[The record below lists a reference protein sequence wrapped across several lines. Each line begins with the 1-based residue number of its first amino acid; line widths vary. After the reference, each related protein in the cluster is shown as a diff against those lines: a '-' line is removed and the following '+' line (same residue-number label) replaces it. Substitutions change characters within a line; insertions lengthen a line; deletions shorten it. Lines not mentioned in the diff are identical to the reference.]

1 VSEPLVVVTR
11 DEGPE
16 GALSSG
22 LKRLGAS
29 VWSLPCTTTA
39 PAADPGP
46 LDDALVAL
54 ASFDW
59 LAVTSARAVGALRER
74 PTWPPVWAGAP
85 RPRVAAVGSATA
97 ARLAEAGV
105 PVACVGSAGGAAL
118 ARAMVESGATLKRA
132 RVLWPRSDRA
142 QPELAR
148 ALRAEGAVVSDP
160 VAYRTEITPPPDLES
175 FARAL
180 DEGRIA
186 AVLFASPSAALGL
199 AAVLPGH
206 DFERLGARTLVAS
219 IGPTTSAALLELGVR
234 AELEASPPDAAAL
247 AEAVMGRL
255 RAREGVTS

>member
-16 GALSSG
+16 GALSDR
-22 LKRLGAS
+22 LKALGAS
-29 VWSLPCTTTA
+29 VWSLPCATTV

-59 LAVTSARAVGALRER
+59 LVVTSARAVGALQER
-74 PTWPPVWAGAP
+74 PSWPTPWSGAP
-85 RPRVAAVGSATA
+85 RPRVGAVGSATA

-105 PVACVGSAGGAAL
+105 PVACVGSAGGAGL
-118 ARAMVESGATLKRA
+118 VRAMIEGGATLRRA

-142 QPELAR
+142 RPELAA

-160 VAYRTEITPPPDLES
+160 VAYRTELTRPPDLEG
-175 FARAL
+175 FALAL

-186 AVLFASPSAALGL
+186 AVLFASPSAAQGL
-199 AAVLPGH
+199 AGALPGH
-206 DFERLGARTLVAS
+206 DLERLRARTLVAS
-219 IGPTTSAALLELGVR
+219 IGPTTSAALAELGVR
-234 AELEASPPDAAAL
+234 ADLEASPPDAGAL

-255 RAREGVTS
+255 RSPQGVTS